1 MAKTTTDSECV
12 KVAVRCRPMNT
23 KEIERGSGC
32 VVDCNETNKTVTLQT
47 VGDDMS
53 GRKFTYD
60 YVYGVDST
68 QKQVYD
74 EAAYGL
80 VESVLEG
87 YNGKCS

>member
-1 MAKTTTDSECV
+1 M
-12 KVAVRCRPMNT
+12 
-23 KEIERGSGC
+23 
-32 VVDCNETNKTVTLQT
+32 TLKQ
-47 VGDDMS
+47 VNDEM

-60 YVYGVDST
+60 YVYGVEST

-87 YNGKCS
+87 YNGKYS

>member
-1 MAKTTTDSECV
+1 MVEASATESV
-12 KVAVRCRPMNT
+12 KVAVRCRPMNK
-23 KEIERGSGC
+23 KELDRGSFC
-32 VVDCNETNKTVTLQT
+32 VVDCNEKDKSVTLNK
-47 VGDDMS
+47 GDEEL

-74 EAAYGL
+74 EAAFGL

-87 YNGKCS
+87 YNGK